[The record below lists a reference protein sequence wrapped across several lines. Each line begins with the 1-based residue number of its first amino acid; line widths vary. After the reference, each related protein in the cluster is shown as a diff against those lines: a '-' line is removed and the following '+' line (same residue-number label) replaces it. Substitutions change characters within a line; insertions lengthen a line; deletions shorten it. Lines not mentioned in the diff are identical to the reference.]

1 MQPDS
6 CWPFLPFWWVVCI
19 GPSETWRPVLK
30 LILNDIRSK
39 VKLVWF
45 DRRPSRWQTEKHHTS
60 RICARLEVRR
70 HLVSFQ
76 KSYGVGNAR
85 VSVMAACGQARDGVV
100 EAVLTCQ
107 VGEHSS
113 DSILLIFHPTSQ
125 IFSMRFN
132 FQGDI
137 DDPDFPDRCQKM
149 FNRLSHVLDN
159 SEYLG
164 VKLIHLLTT
173 FLPRRARCDEVR
185 AVELCEGDVQP
196 TQRCSGKA
204 GSART
209 VWR

>member
-1 MQPDS
+1 MPARSLRRLPPWLLPPGPPPSLVHTNSSKKKRFQLQPDS
-6 CWPFLPFWWVVCI
+6 CWPFLPFRWVVCI

-107 VGEHSS
+107 VGEHS
-113 DSILLIFHPTSQ
+113 DQILLMFHPTSQ
-125 IFSMRFN
+125 IF
-132 FQGDI
+132 
-137 DDPDFPDRCQKM
+137 
-149 FNRLSHVLDN
+149 L
-159 SEYLG
+159 
-164 VKLIHLLTT
+164 
-173 FLPRRARCDEVR
+173 
-185 AVELCEGDVQP
+185 
-196 TQRCSGKA
+196 
-204 GSART
+204 
-209 VWR
+209 